1 MGQSKI
7 VPHREAGH
15 RGYGA
20 SPICRLQFCV
30 RIALLRLYIIHY
42 SSCQSQEG
50 PLEVMSQRNLLQEG
64 TSATCQ
70 INGLS
75 HLPTGRSF
83 ILKSPFLGESLLW
96 FLDFLG
102 MKTACNLLLTLHR
115 DCSAAKRRGIK
126 FRNV

>member
-7 VPHREAGH
+7 VPHRKAVR

-20 SPICRLQFCV
+20 SPICRLHFCV
-30 RIALLRLYIIHY
+30 RIALLSLYTIHY
-42 SSCQSQEG
+42 RSCQFQEG
-50 PLEVMSQRNLLQEG
+50 PLKVMSQRNLLQEG
-64 TSATCQ
+64 TGATCQ

-75 HLPTGRSF
+75 HLPTGRSV
-83 ILKSPFLGESLLW
+83 IVKSPFLGESLLW
-96 FLDFLG
+96 FLDFPG
-102 MKTACNLLLTLHR
+102 MKKDRNLLLTLHR